1 MKFTIVAA
9 TLAVCMC
16 ALGTAAPLAEEEVE
30 PIVPAANE
38 EYRLPT
44 IITPIN
50 YNLTLRPYL
59 LESDPAD
66 KRFTFDGECYI
77 TITAS
82 ENTNSL
88 VLHSKNL
95 KYSLREYYAKNQPA
109 TKYTLP
115 NAEPNSLTDIVMYSL
130 TTALNANQ
138 EYVLH
143 FVYSGTMDDD
153 MHGFYRSSY
162 TDTKNNTKWLGS
174 TQFQTNHARRAFPS
188 FDEPRFKATFDV
200 ALTRHKSMKT
210 HSNTRIANSTTNGD
224 YITDHY
230 IQTPKLSTYLLA
242 FIVSEF
248 NERFNGD
255 FGVIAR
261 PEFYAQTEYAF
272 DVGQKILN
280 EFGDYFNMSYY
291 TMGIDKM
298 HMAAIPDFSA
308 GAMENWGLLTYR
320 ERGLLYEEGSTT
332 RSAQQYIASIIA
344 HEQTHMWFGDLVTC
358 QWWSY
363 TWLNEGFAQFFQY
376 FGTHMVEDHYQMD
389 QQFVV
394 NQVQAVMNMDS
405 TNNTNPMT
413 DENTNTPADLSR
425 MFNSISYNKGA
436 TFIRMIKHIMGEE
449 NFKNS
454 LREYLSTHK
463 YTNTV
468 PQDLFTIWKKYLP
481 SEFQEYAHGLFH
493 GFTEQVGY
501 PVITFNLTSP
511 TNLVISQ
518 KRFLLKEGDGAD
530 PSLEYT
536 VPITYTT
543 NVEKDFDATTPKL
556 FITPTTGPV
565 TVKFNSNVSWIVGN
579 VQETGYYRVN
589 YDVKSWHGIHHAL
602 LSNNWSGIH
611 ELNRAQI
618 ADDLFNLA
626 RASVI
631 DYSLAFDVLEFLKT
645 ETNYLPWTA
654 AFNGFD
660 YLVIRLGVDT
670 ADFAVYIRDIT
681 AKAYDLLGFEEKA
694 SDTSLDIYN
703 RAKILSWACK
713 FGKSDCISKSQE
725 YFKNLDNKPVPVN
738 IRSTVYCTAMREG
751 TEADFDKL
759 YNKFLTE
766 TVATEVTLILNAL
779 GCVKDSK
786 LVSRFFHLVVSDQ
799 VRRQD
804 KSAALSSLYSEN
816 NENVEEVFDLV
827 AANVDSLATSMGGY
841 SSVATVVSNIASR
854 FTTTQQEAKLKNFNN
869 QNKAKFGTSA
879 STLENAEKTVA
890 ENLLWATNKLDAFKT
905 HLKNYKASGSASLS
919 GFTAITVVLFA
930 VLTRFFS

>member
-1 MKFTIVAA
+1 MKFMIVAA

-16 ALGTAAPLAEEEVE
+16 LSTAAPLTDDVE
-30 PIVPAANE
+30 TVVPAADEN
-38 EYRLPT
+38 YRLPT
-44 IITPIN
+44 TILPVN
-50 YNLTLRPYL
+50 YNISLRPYL
-59 LESDPAD
+59 LETDAAD
-66 KRFTFDGECYI
+66 KRFTFDGECFI
-77 TITAS
+77 TIVS
-82 ENTNSL
+82 SVSTNSL

-95 KYSLREYYAKNQPA
+95 KYSLREYYAKSNP
-109 TKYTLP
+109 TVKYTLQ
-115 NAEPNSLTDIVMYSL
+115 NAEPNSLTDIVTYTL
-130 TTALNANQ
+130 TTALTANQ

-143 FVYSGTMDDD
+143 FVYTGTMDDD

-162 TDTKNNTKWLGS
+162 TDNKNNTKWLGS

-200 ALTRHKSMKT
+200 ALTHHKSMKT
-210 HSNTRIANSTTNGD
+210 HSNTRIASSTTNGE
-224 YITDHY
+224 YVTDRY
-230 IQTPKLSTYLLA
+230 VTTPKMSTYLLA

-272 DVGQKILN
+272 DVGQEILKDL
-280 EFGDYFNMSYY
+280 GDYFNMSYY
-291 TMGIDKM
+291 TMGNDKM

-320 ERGLLYEEGSTT
+320 ERALLYDEGSTT
-332 RSAQQYIASIIA
+332 LSAQQYIAAVVA
-344 HEQTHMWFGDLVTC
+344 HEQAHMWFGDLVTC

-363 TWLNEGFAQFFQY
+363 TWLNEGFARFFQY
-376 FGTHMVEDHYQMD
+376 FGTHNVEKHYQLD

-394 NQVQAVMNMDS
+394 DQIQAVMSMDS
-405 TNNTNPMT
+405 TNSTNPMS

-425 MFNSISYNKGA
+425 MFNSISYNKGG
-436 TFIRMIKHIMGEE
+436 TFIRMVKYVMGEE

-454 LREYLSTHK
+454 LREYLATHK

-468 PQDLFTIWKKYLP
+468 PSDLFTVWKKYIP
-481 SEFQEYAHGLFH
+481 NNFQTYADGLFQS
-493 GFTEQVGY
+493 FTEQVGY
-501 PVITFNLTSP
+501 PVITFNLTTP

-530 PSLEYT
+530 PNLVYT

-543 NVEKDFDATTPKL
+543 SVEKDFEATTPKL
-556 FITPTTGPV
+556 FITPSTGPV
-565 TVKFNSNVSWIVGN
+565 TVQFPSNVSWIVGN

-602 LSNNWSGIH
+602 LSNNWGGIH
-611 ELNRAQI
+611 ELNRAQVV
-618 ADDLFNLA
+618 DDLFNLA

-631 DYSLAFDVLEFLKT
+631 DYDLALDVLAYLKT

-654 AFNGFD
+654 AFNGYN

-670 ADFAVYIRDIT
+670 ADFAVYIRDMT

-694 SDTSLDIYN
+694 NDTTLDIYN

-713 FGKSDCISKSQE
+713 FGKTDCITKSQE
-725 YFKNLDNKPVPVN
+725 YFKNLDSKPVPVN
-738 IRSTVYCTAMREG
+738 IRSSVYCTAMREG

-759 YNKFLTE
+759 FNKFLTE

-779 GCVKDSK
+779 GCVKDTK
-786 LVSRFFHLVVSDQ
+786 LVSKFFHIIVSDQ

-804 KSAALSSLYSEN
+804 KSAALSALYTEN

-827 AANVDSLATSMGGY
+827 AANLDALATSMGGY
-841 SSVATVVSNIASR
+841 SSVATVVSNLASR

-869 QNKAKFGTSA
+869 QNKSKFGTSA
-879 STLENAEKTVA
+879 STLEAAEKTVA
-890 ENLLWATNKLDAFKT
+890 ENLLWATTKLGAFKT
-905 HLKNYKASGSASLS
+905 HLQNYKTGGSASLS
-919 GFTAITVVLFA
+919 GFTTITVVLFA
-930 VLTRFFS
+930 VLARYLS